1 MGELTAKLQLYQD
14 QIQSGTNISLPKIFL
29 FPRRDMFP
37 GGYTTSAECHAL
49 YLNTWNHQSPS
60 ITKYQSHKNEI
71 AEAPS
76 VHSKHVRT
84 IKDLQPDLYNQ
95 HLVLHNP
102 MSFTVL

>member
-76 VHSKHVRT
+76 VLLLDFPIFKT
-84 IKDLQPDLYNQ
+84 C
-95 HLVLHNP
+95 
-102 MSFTVL
+102 